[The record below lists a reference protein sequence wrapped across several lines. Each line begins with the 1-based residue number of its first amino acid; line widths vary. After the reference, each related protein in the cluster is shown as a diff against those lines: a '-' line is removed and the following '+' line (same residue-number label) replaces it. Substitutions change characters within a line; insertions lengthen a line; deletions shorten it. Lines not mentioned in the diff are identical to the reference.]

1 VFDDDLPNLLG
12 INPVE
17 ATFILGVLYYF
28 FGSETIY
35 EYAREAGRLFTTY
48 VPIVKDLTFDI
59 SREFRD
65 YFEENRERELMRKA
79 GVDVDKV
86 PRRTSNV
93 IERFQEGLKAQQET
107 DAAAQEVSVTSSSCP
122 DPLPQSSCCHPHSGG
137 RSHPGKDALSA
148 GRCPRACCRGP
159 DGPGRRPRGRGGPA
173 AAPVQEGGA
182 GGGASD
188 AGSRH

>member
-1 VFDDDLPNLLG
+1 MIDCLRATVHRAVTLVAIGGLVASLLHRTTALVLPTSRRTNNRHGGARLSPPSSSYPPVLPASSTALRGVFDDDLPNLAG

-65 YFEENRERELMRKA
+65 YFEENRERDLMRKA

-93 IERFQEGLKAQQET
+93 IERFQEGLKTQQDT
-107 DAAAQEVSVTSSSCP
+107 DAAAQEV
-122 DPLPQSSCCHPHSGG
+122 
-137 RSHPGKDALSA
+137 
-148 GRCPRACCRGP
+148 RAYDC
-159 DGPGRRPRGRGGPA
+159 
-173 AAPVQEGGA
+173 
-182 GGGASD
+182 
-188 AGSRH
+188 